1 LYIHDFKQPSKLAMG
16 VRFPSPAPVD
26 KSIGYGLQFFRI
38 LPKIVIF
45 ATKYRSSGTRRNP
58 PLSESVRLG
67 LWRVCGES

>member
-16 VRFPSPAPVD
+16 VRFPSPAPLD

-38 LPKIVIF
+38 LPKIATF